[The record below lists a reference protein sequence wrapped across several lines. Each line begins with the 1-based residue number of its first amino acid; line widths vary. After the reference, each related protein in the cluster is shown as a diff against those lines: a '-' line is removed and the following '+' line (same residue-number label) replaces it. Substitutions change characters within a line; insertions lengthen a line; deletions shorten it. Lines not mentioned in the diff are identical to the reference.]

1 MSGRPALGFIGIG
14 AMGEPMALNLL
25 KAGYALTV
33 YARRADAAAAL
44 VKAGAQL
51 AATPAAL
58 AHALVGRAVEPP
70 PQPPAARS
78 E

>member
-33 YARRADAAAAL
+33 YARRAC
-44 VKAGAQL
+44 
-51 AATPAAL
+51 TFRRNTSPS
-58 AHALVGRAVEPP
+58 P
-70 PQPPAARS
+70 RS
-78 E
+78 Y